1 MTLPPTFDRQDVDT
15 SGDGPDNPSPV
26 VVLAELTGHLSSGVD
41 ISYVL
46 HVVATR
52 TRDVLDAAAVS
63 VVMDAASAPDGDDF
77 DLVSVASSGSVDR
90 SLSVTGPATMC
101 VRTGAAVLADDLEFS
116 PGWSSTRSARGGPAE
131 APRHSCR
138 QWRT

>member
-1 MTLPPTFDRQDVDT
+1 M
-15 SGDGPDNPSPV
+15 
-26 VVLAELTGHLSSGVD
+26 
-41 ISYVL
+41 
-46 HVVATR
+46 
-52 TRDVLDAAAVS
+52 LDAAAVS
-63 VVMDAASAPDGDDF
+63 VVMDAASAPDGHDF

>member
-46 HVVATR
+46 HGVATR